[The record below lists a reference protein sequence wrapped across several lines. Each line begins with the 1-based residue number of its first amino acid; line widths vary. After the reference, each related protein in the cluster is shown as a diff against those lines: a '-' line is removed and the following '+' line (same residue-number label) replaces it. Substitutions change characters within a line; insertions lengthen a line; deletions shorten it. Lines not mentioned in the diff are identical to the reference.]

1 MVYDYP
7 LLAFFHEGEAIARRQ
22 RRGLSVLKIRECV
35 RAGVDGSAAVDA
47 DQLLVECDLETGQDL
62 ERGDEVVAHR
72 RSIRSNRRRER
83 PPKNPISRIEK
94 YNFVRIIS
102 S

>member
-1 MVYDYP
+1 MVHDCP
-7 LLAFFHEGEAIARRQ
+7 LLAFLHEGEAVACRQ
-22 RRGLSVLKIRECV
+22 HRGLSVLEIRECV
-35 RAGVDGSAAVDA
+35 RAGGDGSAAGDA
-47 DQLLVECDLETGQDL
+47 NQMLAECDLETGQDL
-62 ERGDEVVAHR
+62 ERGDEVVTQR

-94 YNFVRIIS
+94 YNVVRIIS